1 MTRRDFITLPGGA
14 VTWPLVA
21 RAQQGDR
28 VARSSGPGGARFAEA
43 IGHHHFYCG
52 SQ

>member
-1 MTRRDFITLPGGA
+1 MIGRREVIVRRGGGVA
-14 VTWPLVA
+14 ARGA
-21 RAQQGDR
+21 RAAGR
-28 VARSSGPGGARFAEA
+28 AGARSSGPGGARFAEA